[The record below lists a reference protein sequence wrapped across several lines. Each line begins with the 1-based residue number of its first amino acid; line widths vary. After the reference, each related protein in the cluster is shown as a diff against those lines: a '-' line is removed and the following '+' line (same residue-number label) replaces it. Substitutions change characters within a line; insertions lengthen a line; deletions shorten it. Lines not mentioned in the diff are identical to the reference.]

1 MCLSTNEEPR
11 TERVVNQIYVT
22 VAGYNE
28 TINRGKRTCINNLK
42 YQEHQ
47 NKYIKI
53 SWEKK
58 YDSISDYC
66 SLHHPLCWDLL
77 EFPHHITYLQT
88 YTFKD
93 YVAIIFPF
101 SKKKKEKSFRLGAGR
116 VLFLITLWTLILFL
130 WIIKLSLLLKQ
141 DTRRE
146 DKLNAFFNYWK
157 INNSVKQS
165 QKVIQFQILHENL
178 KWSRLNLSP
187 PHRVHLSFC
196 SRYCFWIQQP

>member
-1 MCLSTNEEPR
+1 MCLSTNEEPQ
-11 TERVVNQIYVT
+11 TERVVNQIYVA

-28 TINRGKRTCINNLK
+28 TINREKCTCINNLK

-66 SLHHPLCWDLL
+66 SLHLPLCWDLL

-101 SKKKKEKSFRLGAGR
+101 PKKRKNLSFGGR
-116 VLFLITLWTLILFL
+116 ESFVFDNFMDFDT
-130 WIIKLSLLLKQ
+130 LSLNYKAV
-141 DTRRE
+141 T
-146 DKLNAFFNYWK
+146 FFK
-157 INNSVKQS
+157 A
-165 QKVIQFQILHENL
+165 
-178 KWSRLNLSP
+178 
-187 PHRVHLSFC
+187 
-196 SRYCFWIQQP
+196 RY

>member
-28 TINRGKRTCINNLK
+28 TINREKRTCINNLK

-101 SKKKKEKSFRLGAGR
+101 SKKKKK
-116 VLFLITLWTLILFL
+116 
-130 WIIKLSLLLKQ
+130 K
-141 DTRRE
+141 
-146 DKLNAFFNYWK
+146 AFVWGQGEF
-157 INNSVKQS
+157 
-165 QKVIQFQILHENL
+165 
-178 KWSRLNLSP
+178 
-187 PHRVHLSFC
+187 
-196 SRYCFWIQQP
+196 CFW